1 MGVISMNY
9 PLGAFQY
16 YDKETDTTHL
26 QWSYV
31 DDPNLTHFEV
41 EIYDQNLRKWVKCD
55 GRNGIIEKQPK
66 MGSNY

>member
-1 MGVISMNY
+1 MKKDTN
-9 PLGAFQY
+9 
-16 YDKETDTTHL
+16 TTHL

-66 MGSNY
+66 IGSNY

>member
-1 MGVISMNY
+1 MGVIGVNY
-9 PLGAFQY
+9 PLGVFQY

-41 EIYDQNLRKWVKCD
+41 EIYDQNLRKWVKYD

-66 MGSNY
+66 VGSNY